1 MPSASF
7 DKSPD
12 SDLYVYSGTGTP
24 VAGKAYTVGFLQHP
38 GAGSFPPSLSLAAT
52 WADAGGLYLFFQ
64 DRPADEAAFVE
75 DLRAYV
81 AAGGLE
87 GSRFVWIGNSAGIP
101 ALWEVSEVSVAGS
114 APAAVSR
121 YAEIRFQNYALCL
134 DRGLAVSLSDPSG
147 GAAYAAFVIAQSS
160 TGEVRLKT
168 GSGDPPL
175 EGIGPTVEIPMEGSA
190 IGCLRFRLTV
200 AQSATAGAGTEMGAL
215 GAGISFYYPD
225 PEWDPSYVSR
235 LTYPLIDPSSA
246 PVDLYPCLDPL
257 NPLLPARS
265 LFGFLPPDGG
275 SPQALSSYYRT
286 WVGRS
291 VGLVPRAGAAPGFAL
306 SPSPR
311 YTGDSAPPLTLAP
324 NGGFTIRIAAIAGAI
339 PVAGESESATRI
351 MCGLSPVEYVGYVP
365 PQSGSV
371 ANVATFYPGNPA
383 YAASFDP
390 GDETSAAGGLS
401 GEATTAYV
409 AFTPDGP
416 PAINYYSQPDQSVYY
431 DPSAF
436 APPQDASFLD
446 MKEIIAGQLAPGPEA
461 SMPMAAFAGLPAG
474 GLDEAGDQALH
485 ARFEVKVIS
494 QARRDRVQSGAALL
508 SAAPGPETASPIQS
522 RGTTRHGMLGFFGAP
537 TATSLPIV
545 KVQLAQSGAGAETL
559 VLGGAAGADIGGPLK
574 QALQSSQLFLVMSD
588 AALFAQNAALLSST
602 LKIAGIPFDLDPGT
616 WADNGTIIVYKYA
629 GASIANL
636 AADLGSWSFP
646 ANFTDGGLTQSN
658 LLAIIQDI
666 RDRIEVPPG
675 TAPDPNFLHIYE
687 AVTDPA
693 WNGIIAFNSQVSL
706 AAMPSQLAG
715 IAGGIDPSRFRAH
728 HLGINISPMTVIDHV
743 LTMQDTAL
751 FGLINYVDD
760 APLGSP
766 GGGDA
771 FKVSML
777 KILFGNSEIR
787 DFACRIN
794 LLVTSL
800 FGSTVRLLPDG
811 APAAA
816 GEIVLDGYYQR
827 TASGDAFSFSSA
839 RDLHFKA
846 ASEVLDEVEIVG
858 ADFVTLNPDSP
869 PDPGGTRSLRTQFV
883 FAGRIRFHDVPGFD
897 ALSYGDTV
905 GPDPV
910 SGGLSYS
917 NLIIHMDY
925 DLTAQGVSQ
934 NRVFRFD
941 AQNLAIDVAS
951 SAPRPQSLVAHF
963 PLKFKSFVQ
972 GQSGSTPA
980 GLGYLAAATPVT
992 ESPLTYPWF
1001 ALQYEL
1007 NLGTFGAL
1015 ASSAGF
1021 TASVLIGWSAAP
1033 GPSVYTGV
1041 KIPGASP
1048 ENLSFSIEGL
1058 LGLSI
1063 DDIRFTAAASPQ
1075 GSTAYTLVFTNLA
1088 LRFFGIKIP
1097 HSAYVDLILFG
1108 NPDPSKRAASLG
1120 WYAAYTAA

>member
-1 MPSASF
+1 MPSF
-7 DKSPD
+7 PFEKSQN
-12 SDLYVYSGTGTP
+12 SELYIYSGTGTP
-24 VAGKAYTVGFLQHP
+24 VTGKAYTVGFLQHS

-52 WADAGGLYLFFQ
+52 WADAHGLYLFFQ
-64 DRPADEAAFVE
+64 DSPPDEAAFVA
-75 DLRAYV
+75 DVRAYV

-87 GSRFVWIGNSAGIP
+87 GSRFLWISNSAAIP
-101 ALWEVSEVSVAGS
+101 AFWDVSELSVAGS
-114 APAAVSR
+114 APAALSR
-121 YAEIRFQNYALCL
+121 YAEIRLQNYVLCM

-147 GAAYAAFVIAQSS
+147 GASYAAFVIAQSS
-160 TGEVRLKT
+160 TGQIRLKT
-168 GSGDPPL
+168 GSGDPAL
-175 EGIGPTVEIPMEGSA
+175 QDIGPKVEIPMEGGA
-190 IGCLRFRLTV
+190 IGCLRFLLTI
-200 AQSATAGAGTEMGAL
+200 AQSATAGPGTEMGSL
-215 GAGISFYYPD
+215 GAGLSFYYPD
-225 PEWDPSYVSR
+225 PVWDQSYLSI
-235 LTYPLIDPSSA
+235 LTYPLIDPA
-246 PVDLYPCLDPL
+246 PAPSIFYPALDPL
-257 NPLLPARS
+257 NPLLPART
-265 LFGFLPPDGG
+265 LFGFLPPNGG

-286 WVGRS
+286 WVGRN
-291 VGLVPRAGAAPGFAL
+291 VALVPKAGAAPGFAL
-306 SPSPR
+306 SRSPR
-311 YTGDSAPPLTLAP
+311 YPGDPSPPYLLAP
-324 NGGFTIRIAAIAGAI
+324 SGAFTLRIPAIAGAV

-371 ANVATFYPGNPA
+371 ANVVTFYPGNPA

-390 GDETSAAGGLS
+390 GDESGAAGGLS
-401 GEATTAYV
+401 GEATTSYL

-416 PAINYYSQPDQSVYY
+416 SAINYYSQPDQSVYY

-436 APPQDASFLD
+436 APPQDSNFLD
-446 MKEIIAGQLAPGPEA
+446 MKEIIAGLLASGPQA
-461 SMPMAAFAGLPAG
+461 AMPMAAFAGLPAG
-474 GLDEAGDQALH
+474 GLDESVDQALH

-494 QARRDRVQSGAALL
+494 QARRDRVQSGVALVAAE
-508 SAAPGPETASPIQS
+508 AGQEAASPIVS

-574 QALQSSQLFLVMSD
+574 QALQSSQLFLVIS
-588 AALFAQNAALLSST
+588 NAASFEQNGALPSST
-602 LKIAGIPFDLDPGT
+602 LKIAGIPFDLDPAT
-616 WADNGTIIVYKYA
+616 WAENGTIIIYKYA

-646 ANFTDGGLTQSN
+646 ADFTDGGLTQSN
-658 LLAIIQDI
+658 LLAIIKDI

-675 TAPDPNFLHIYE
+675 AAPDPNFLHIYE

-693 WNGIIAFNSQVSL
+693 WNGIIAFNSHVSL

-715 IAGGIDPSRFRAH
+715 IAAGIDPSRFRAH
-728 HLGINISPMTVIDHV
+728 HLGINISPMSVIDHV

-760 APLGSP
+760 TPLASG

-800 FGSTVRLLPDG
+800 FGSPVQLVPAG
-811 APAAA
+811 SPAAA

-858 ADFVTLNPDSP
+858 ANFVTLNPDAP
-869 PDPGGTRSLRTQFV
+869 PDPAGNRSLHTQFV
-883 FAGRIRFHDVPGFD
+883 FTGRIRFHDVPGFD

-905 GPDPV
+905 GPAPV

-925 DLTAQGVSQ
+925 DLTAEGVSQ

-972 GQSGSTPA
+972 GESGSVPA

-1001 ALQYEL
+1001 GLRYEL

-1063 DDIRFTAAASPQ
+1063 DDIRFTSAGSPQ

-1120 WYAAYTAA
+1120 WYAAYSAA